1 MVSTCQKDKKEVFMK
16 KMFQSVRIKLFLTLC
31 VVIIMMIAFLVIINR
46 SVLESFYYYSKKNA
60 SLEAFDY
67 INQNMDNHQMNDFS
81 LELEKLSL
89 TNNFDIIIKKS
100 EEEVYAT
107 NKDFSG
113 DFGEIPE
120 VKYKVEYNV
129 FRQDDIMYS
138 DQNVTIRKIQDKK
151 NGLNFILLS
160 GKLDNGDEILIR
172 MPITLIKESVEI
184 SNKFLYLIA
193 VMAMILGGIAI
204 TWITERFTKP
214 IEELND
220 IANKMAKLDF
230 TKKYRTNNNNDE
242 IDELGSSIN
251 TMSIKLEK
259 TIQQLKRNNMK
270 LERDIEEKSKI
281 DEMRKQFISDVS
293 HELKTPIAL
302 IQGYSEGLIEN
313 VNSDEESRK
322 FYADVILDEANKM
335 DQLVKKLLELM
346 KLEYGEREFNNTKFD
361 IVELIQEIVR
371 NSKVMLEE
379 QKIKVEMKAKQ
390 PIYVFADDFYI
401 EQVIRNYFTN
411 AIKNVKE
418 IQGKKKIR
426 IHVKNLPQKD
436 LIRVCVFNSGEQI
449 AEENLNRIWTRFYKL
464 DQSRNRESGGT
475 GIGLALVKAIMNQ
488 YGTNFGVQNKKDGVE
503 FYFEIRLA

>member
-1 MVSTCQKDKKEVFMK
+1 MK
-16 KMFQSVRIKLFLTLC
+16 KLFQSVRAKLFVTLC
-31 VVIIMMIAFLVIINR
+31 IVVLMIIAFLLIINS

-60 SLEAFDY
+60 SLEAFEY
-67 INQNMDNHQMNDFS
+67 INQNIDNSENSDFS

-89 TNNFDIIIKKS
+89 TNNFDIIIKKDNENIYS
-100 EEEVYAT
+100 T
-107 NKDFSG
+107 NKDFSE
-113 DFGEIPE
+113 DFGDIPE
-120 VKYKVEYNV
+120 VKYNVEYNV

-138 DQNVTIRKIQDKK
+138 NQNVTIRKIQDKK

-160 GKLDNGDEILIR
+160 GTLDNGENIFIR

-193 VMAMILGGIAI
+193 LIAVVLGGIAI

-220 IANKMAKLDF
+220 IANKMANLDF
-230 TKKYRTNNNNDE
+230 TKKYRIHDNNDE
-242 IDELGSSIN
+242 IDELGKSIN
-251 TMSIKLEK
+251 TMSVKLEE
-259 TIQQLKRNNMK
+259 TIKQLKLNNME
-270 LERDIEEKSKI
+270 LERDIEERSKI

-313 VNSDEESRK
+313 VNTDEESRR

-335 DQLVKKLLELM
+335 DVLVKKLLELM
-346 KLEYGEREFNNTKFD
+346 KLEYGEREFHDTDFD
-361 IVELIQEIVR
+361 IVELINEIIR
-371 NSKVMLEE
+371 NSKVVLEE
-379 QKIKVEMKAKQ
+379 QEIKVEFKEKE

-411 AIKNVKE
+411 AIKNIKKVN
-418 IQGKKKIR
+418 GKKKIKISIRKARDKDKIR
-426 IHVKNLPQKD
+426 IG
-436 LIRVCVFNSGEQI
+436 VFNTGTNIS
-449 AEENLNRIWTRFYKL
+449 EENLNRIWTRFYKV
-464 DQSRNRESGGT
+464 DQSRNRQDGGT

-488 YGTNFGVQNKKDGVE
+488 YGTDFGVQNKKSGVE
-503 FYFEIRLA
+503 FYFEINHAKKIIRNYQEEVNK

>member
-1 MVSTCQKDKKEVFMK
+1 MK
-16 KMFQSVRIKLFLTLC
+16 KMFQSVRVKLFLTLC
-31 VVIIMMIAFLVIINR
+31 IVIIMIIAFLLIINS

-60 SLEAFDY
+60 SLEAFEF
-67 INQNMDNHQMNDFS
+67 INQTIDNTQMSDFS

-89 TNNFDIIIKKS
+89 TNNFDIIIKNG
-100 EEEVYAT
+100 EQEIYAT

-120 VKYKVEYNV
+120 VKYNVEYNV
-129 FRQDDIMYS
+129 FKKDDIMYS
-138 DQNVTIRKIQDKK
+138 NQNVTIRKIQDKK
-151 NGLNFILLS
+151 NGINFILLS
-160 GKLDNGDEILIR
+160 GTLQNGAEIFIR

-193 VMAMILGGIAI
+193 VMAMVLGGIAI

-230 TKKYRTNNNNDE
+230 TKKYRIHDNNDE
-242 IDELGSSIN
+242 IDELGKSIN
-251 TMSIKLEK
+251 TMSIKLEE
-259 TIQQLKRNNMK
+259 TIQQLKRNNME

-313 VNSDEESRK
+313 VNSDEESRR

-335 DQLVKKLLELM
+335 DTLVKKLLELM
-346 KLEYGEREFNNTKFD
+346 KLEYGEREFHDTKFD
-361 IVELIQEIVR
+361 LVELIQEIIR

-379 QKIKVEMKAKQ
+379 QKIKVEFKEKA

-411 AIKNVKE
+411 AIKNIKKVNG
-418 IQGKKKIR
+418 QKKIR
-426 IHVKNLPQKD
+426 ISLKKCKGKD
-436 LIRVCVFNSGEQI
+436 AIKVSVFNSGEPI
-449 AEENLNRIWTRFYKL
+449 SEENLARIWTRFYKV
-464 DQSRNRESGGT
+464 DKSRNRNSGGT

-488 YGTNFGVQNKKDGVE
+488 YGNDFGVQNRKDGVE
-503 FYFEIRLA
+503 FYFEIKLAVRDEGALQIT